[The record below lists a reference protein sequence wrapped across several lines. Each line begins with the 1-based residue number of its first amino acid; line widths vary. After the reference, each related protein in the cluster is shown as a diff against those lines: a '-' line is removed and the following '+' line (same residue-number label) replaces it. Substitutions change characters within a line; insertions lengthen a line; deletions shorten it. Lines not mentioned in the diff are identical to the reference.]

1 MTAESIVLLFPALAL
16 LHWTDEKLFAKEGID
31 NNVFGRELR
40 ERQRPET
47 WEILFLSLPLSLSL
61 SHIHTR
67 TLTARETMEGQKSLA
82 DEDMSI
88 FFCIRARARVCVL
101 SFA

>member
-47 WEILFLSLPLSLSL
+47 WEILFLSLPLSLS
-61 SHIHTR
+61 HTH
-67 TLTARETMEGQKSLA
+67 TYTHAL
-82 DEDMSI
+82 
-88 FFCIRARARVCVL
+88 
-101 SFA
+101 